1 MKVCGNQKM
10 KDIEFHIVNLNSI
23 SHNFFEQV
31 ESEQG
36 KVERDE
42 IDLRFVDY
50 VYFLLFSHVNNIRTL
65 LILMAT
71 LTLFIK

>member
-1 MKVCGNQKM
+1 VCIQVIDKCSMDVCFSFVLIKM
-10 KDIEFHIVNLNSI
+10 LRWFSCE
-23 SHNFFEQV
+23 E
-31 ESEQG
+31 G

-42 IDLRFVDY
+42 IDLGFCYY
-50 VYFLLFSHVNNIRTL
+50 VYFLLFSHVNNIQTL

>member
-1 MKVCGNQKM
+1 
-10 KDIEFHIVNLNSI
+10 
-23 SHNFFEQV
+23 V
-31 ESEQG
+31 ESEEG

-42 IDLRFVDY
+42 IDLGFRYY
-50 VYFLLFSHVNNIRTL
+50 VYFLLFSHVNNIQTL